1 MGFMSPKVPKAPK
14 PPTPAA
20 NPIFAKDTPEGME
33 NIPFGIGSLISTSAS
48 GLKRKANTQRTSLI
62 GG

>member
-1 MGFMSPKVPKAPK
+1 MGFSKPKK
-14 PPTPAA
+14 PPPPP
-20 NPIFAKDTPEGME
+20 NVPILAKDTLAELPD
-33 NIPFGIGSLISTSAS
+33 IPFGANSLISTSSS